1 MAKDKYIFDDL
12 ELSGDY
18 ETDESFD
25 LDSILAEFHGG
36 ADGTTGPQAS
46 EASAEIP
53 GRPPRQ
59 GQDVTSTRPEP
70 PEVLETAKPEL
81 EATRQ
86 FAPVA
91 REPEPEPE
99 EPVKRG
105 LFRRGRSKRR
115 EDEPEEAEAPEP
127 ELRTERFVVK
137 LHDEKPA
144 YETKPDIDLSV
155 FEEPEEERWDR
166 RMEEFLN
173 SIDDGPSA
181 GDGEPEYSAP
191 DTSELREEVSR
202 TEDLGEELM
211 EEDEGRRRR
220 GIFGLF
226 RRRDRESEDEIDDA
240 EIEDDDELT
249 FDESLWEDEGPEYID
264 DEDFYVNE
272 SDPDFKRESAKY
284 AARVP
289 SLRFRILGLAVIC
302 IAMFFISLAGIRGT
316 PGLFGIGDNHRA
328 SVATLLIMELVAV
341 GLGLDVMIRG
351 LEDILTFSAG
361 AESLVFVSCVMSI
374 LDGFTMLTGGGRG
387 LGMPMALVSSV
398 SLLGALAARKSFY
411 MAMCDSLRA
420 SRASSTTYGVTA
432 DFESMEAR
440 HILKKVTGADQ
451 GFYTKLTGR
460 DKGEKI
466 YDRLTPLMLI
476 VAFVLASL
484 ACIRQGK
491 AGYFAHSFS
500 IMTAVAAS
508 FSATFLFALP
518 FRYAASNLKKAGGAL
533 AGFIGARE
541 IYYTDGALIT
551 DQDIFPTGSVTL
563 SGLKIFEGVNQQ
575 KVIVDTASLII
586 ASDSG
591 LRRVFEELLKSQGLT
606 RRRTDD
612 FSCYDG
618 GGIGALV
625 DGERVL
631 VGTGAFMNL
640 MGIRVPDSVNTSS
653 SVFTAI
659 NDELAGVFS
668 LNYIPSNS
676 VQSALVALLNT
687 KTNLLMAVRDFNVT
701 PNTVKQK
708 FKVSMDGV
716 EYLPIE
722 TTYDLSQNVI
732 SPENGV
738 SAVLCRGGLAPFAE
752 VITRGRLRKLITEL
766 NTWLTVAGTAIG
778 GIIMFFLCWTGAFA
792 SATAVN
798 IFLFMGVIAL
808 AVYIISQGTRRRM
821 K

>member
-1 MAKDKYIFDDL
+1 MANDKNFLDDM
-12 ELSGDY
+12 ELTGSYDS
-18 ETDESFD
+18 DESFD
-25 LDSILAEFHGG
+25 LDSILAEFGGG
-36 ADGTTGPQAS
+36 AGKG
-46 EASAEIP
+46 EARSSAEAP
-53 GRPPRQ
+53 AYEW
-59 GQDVTSTRPEP
+59 DEPETQKA
-70 PEVLETAKPEL
+70 PEPEL

-86 FAPVA
+86 FTPVE
-91 REPEPEPE
+91 REAEAEPEPE
-99 EPVKRG
+99 EPERRG
-105 LFRRGRSKRR
+105 LFGRRRTRR
-115 EDEPEEAEAPEP
+115 DPEP
-127 ELRTERFVVK
+127 EKTREPPVRTERFVVK

-144 YETKPDIDLSV
+144 YETRPEIDQSV
-155 FEEPEEERWDR
+155 FEEPEEEARDR
-166 RMEEFLN
+166 MMEEFFN
-173 SIDDGPSA
+173 SVDDGPFH
-181 GDGEPEYSAP
+181 GMEEPEPEYSAP
-191 DTSELREEVSR
+191 DTSRFERETGE
-202 TEDLGEELM
+202 TEELGEELL

-226 RRRDRESEDEIDDA
+226 RRRGGEPEDEDTDDDG
-240 EIEDDDELT
+240 EDDELK

-264 DEDFYVNE
+264 DEDFYANE
-272 SDPDFKRESAKY
+272 PDPDFKAEAHKY
-284 AARVP
+284 ATRIP
-289 SLRFRILGLAVIC
+289 SLRFRILGETVLCVL
-302 IAMFFISLAGIRGT
+302 MFFVTYAGLRGT
-316 PGLFGIGDNHRA
+316 PGLFGLGDSPRSA
-328 SVATLLIMELVAV
+328 VAALLIMELVSI
-341 GLGLDVMIRG
+341 GLGMDVMIRG

-361 AESLVFVSCVMSI
+361 AESLVFVSCLMSV
-374 LDGFTMLTGGGRG
+374 LDGFTMLTGGRYA

-398 SLLGALAARKSFY
+398 SLLGAMSSRKSFY

-420 SRASSTTYGVTA
+420 SRASTGFYGVTA

-466 YDRLTPLMLI
+466 YDRLTPLLLI
-476 VAFVLASL
+476 AAFVLASL
-484 ACIRQGK
+484 ACLRQGK
-491 AGYFAHSFS
+491 VGYFAHCFS

-508 FSATFLFALP
+508 FTATGLFALP
-518 FRYAASNLKKAGGAL
+518 FKYAASNLKKAGGAV

-575 KVIVDTASLII
+575 KVIIDTASVII

-591 LRRVFEELLKSQGLT
+591 LRRVFEELLKSQGLI
-606 RRRTDD
+606 RRRTDE
-612 FSCYDG
+612 FTCYDG

-640 MGIRVPDSVNTSS
+640 MGIRVPESVNNSS

-668 LNYIPSNS
+668 LNYMPSNS
-676 VQSALVALLNT
+676 VQSALVALLGTN
-687 KTNLLMAVRDFNVT
+687 TNLLMAVRDFNVT

-722 TTYDLSQNVI
+722 TTYNLSQNVI

-738 SAVLCRGGLAPFAE
+738 SAILCRGGLAPFAE
-752 VITRGRLRKLITEL
+752 VITRGRLLKLITEL
-766 NTWLTVAGTAIG
+766 NTYLTVLGTALG

-792 SATAVN
+792 AATAEN
-798 IFLFMGVIAL
+798 IFIFLGIIGI
-808 AVYIISQGTRRRM
+808 AVYIMSQGARKRM